1 MKRKLLALLLA
12 LVLSASAMTGCGS
25 EKAKDDVTTQD
36 VIEDVVY
43 ITDTGTK
50 YHADGCRYLSQSCH
64 EIDRQEAE
72 DKGYEPCSVCNP

>member
-12 LVLSASAMTGCGS
+12 FTLAVSGLTACGS
-25 EKAKDDVTTQD
+25 SADDETTQIEE
-36 VIEDVVY
+36 IEDVVY

-50 YHADGCRYLSQSCH
+50 YHAQGCQYLSQSCH

-72 DKGYEPCSVCNP
+72 DKGYEPCSKCNP

>member
-12 LVLSASAMTGCGS
+12 LTLAVSGLTACGS
-25 EKAKDDVTTQD
+25 SVEEETTQ
-36 VIEDVVY
+36 IEKSEDVVY

-50 YHADGCRYLSQSCH
+50 YHAEGCQYLSQSCK

-72 DKGYEPCSVCNP
+72 DQGYTPCSRCNP